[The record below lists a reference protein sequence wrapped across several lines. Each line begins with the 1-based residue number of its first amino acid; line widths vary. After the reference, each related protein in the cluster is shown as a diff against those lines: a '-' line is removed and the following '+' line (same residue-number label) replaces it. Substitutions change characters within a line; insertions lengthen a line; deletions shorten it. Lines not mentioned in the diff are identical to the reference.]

1 VVAQG
6 VIEYMAD
13 PLAFLGSIM
22 QYGRILILTYRAG
35 NSDAAMQHGRAIS
48 LPVKQLAQLVERAGW
63 TIEFSRK
70 LTKLDTIFYCTK

>member
-1 VVAQG
+1 
-6 VIEYMAD
+6 
-13 PLAFLGSIM
+13 
-22 QYGRILILTYRAG
+22 
-35 NSDAAMQHGRAIS
+35 MQHGRAIS